1 MFSFRQALRSRGALF
16 CLLAA
21 TTAATHA
28 AEPLVGMVDDP
39 CPPPFMPS
47 AKLRNELAAM
57 FFEPRALTAEDF
69 RRFLSDPELIQLNEE
84 TQRRAQQD
92 WANVCRY
99 RADNASVIS
108 RSTALR
114 LVLMGDSIT
123 ENWALADPTLFDDA
137 IVNRGISGQTTSQM
151 LVRFRSDVV
160 ALRPKVVHLLA
171 GTNDIAGNTGP
182 TSAQDYRHRIMS
194 MVEIARANGIGVIL
208 GSVPPAASFPWRPQ
222 IAPTPIITAL
232 NAWLR
237 SYAERENIQYIDY
250 YTSLV
255 DSSGALRGDL
265 GNDGVHPNRKGYA
278 VMRRLLEAKLS
289 GIAR

>member
-1 MFSFRQALRSRGALF
+1 MFTLRQALRIPCALF
-16 CLLAA
+16 CLLVANA
-21 TTAATHA
+21 AATHA
-28 AEPLVGMVDDP
+28 AEPIIGMVDDP
-39 CPPPFMPS
+39 CPPPLVPS

-57 FFEPRALTAEDF
+57 FFEPRTLTAEDF

-99 RADNASVIS
+99 RADNASVTS
-108 RSTALR
+108 RSTAPR
-114 LVLMGDSIT
+114 IVLMGDSIT
-123 ENWALADPTLFDDA
+123 ENWALADPAFFDEA

-151 LVRFRSDVV
+151 LVRFRADVV
-160 ALRPKVVHLLA
+160 ALRPKAVHILA
-171 GTNDIAGNTGP
+171 GTNDVAGNTGP
-182 TSAQDYRHRIMS
+182 TSAQDYRYQIMS
-194 MVEIARANGIGVIL
+194 MVEIARANGVSVIL

-222 IAPTPIITAL
+222 VKPTPIITSL

-250 YTSLV
+250 YTSLA
-255 DSSGALRGDL
+255 GPAGELRGDL